1 MLHFVGLESMKMN
14 DPTITAKIS
23 EFFNNSLLPL
33 LERPFDLLQE
43 GDLYQA
49 EYLIMNSVLSLHD
62 CILDQLLPVAAR
74 RYSED
79 HQAPQGCS
87 QRLRPHSIL
96 LCTGT
101 AVKIHSPYY
110 HRIPADRDQSRRPLL
125 DHWKIIGQ
133 ASPLLCDRTAFMAM
147 LAPSFELANQGLN
160 KFGVDICTS
169 STRKI
174 STQLADRCSKF
185 GEQNLIVPA
194 GFTLA
199 GKRVVIS
206 LDGGRSRVREYTGEL
221 NEQGNAQYDTPWR
234 EPKLFVIDI
243 LDEDGRPD
251 RHELPIYGCRFAE
264 HAVLEN
270 LRAYLHK
277 FHIDEAEQVQLIADG
292 ATWIWKEVPDLL
304 LELGVTENSLVQTL
318 DYYHAA
324 HYAHELVKNMP
335 RRIGQRRRTELLK
348 SFKSLLDQGNPT
360 EVVEEIAGVYKRPG
374 ELIKRY
380 INYLRKHVERMQYAH
395 YKELKLMCGSGI
407 IESAVRRIINLRF
420 KNSSTF
426 WDQKNLEK
434 LYFLR
439 GALLSKR
446 WNVVMENLFRPA

>member
-1 MLHFVGLESMKMN
+1 MKMN
-14 DPTITAKIS
+14 DPTIITKIS
-23 EFFNNSLLPL
+23 EFFNNSLLSPL
-33 LERPFDLLQE
+33 SRSFDLLIE
-43 GDLYQA
+43 GDLHQA
-49 EYLIMNSVLSLHD
+49 EHLIMNSVLSVHD
-62 CILDQLLPVAAR
+62 YILGQLLPVAAR
-74 RYSED
+74 QYSED
-79 HQAPQGCS
+79 HQAPKGCS
-87 QRLRPHSIL
+87 QRLRPHSIS

-101 AVKIHSPYY
+101 TVEVLSPYY
-110 HRIPADRDQSRRPLL
+110 HRVPADSDQSRRPLL
-125 DHWKIIGQ
+125 DHWNIIGQ

-160 KFGVDICTS
+160 KFGVGICTS
-169 STRKI
+169 STRKLT
-174 STQLADRCSKF
+174 TQLADRCSKV
-185 GEQNLIVPA
+185 GEQNLIVPP

-199 GKRVVIS
+199 GKRAVIS

-221 NEQGNAQYDTPWR
+221 NEQGNPEYDTPWR

-264 HAVLEN
+264 HDVLKN

-277 FHIDEAEQVQLIADG
+277 FHIDKADQVQLIADG
-292 ATWIWKEVPDLL
+292 ATWIWKEIPDLL
-304 LELGVTENSLVQTL
+304 RELGVKENNLVQTL
-318 DYYHAA
+318 DYYHAS
-324 HYAHELVKNMP
+324 HYAHELIKNMP
-335 RRIGQRRRTELLK
+335 RRISQKRRTELLK

-360 EVVEEIAGVYKRPG
+360 EVVEQIAGVYKRPG
-374 ELIKRY
+374 ELIRRY
-380 INYLRKHVERMQYAH
+380 INYLRKHIGRMQYAH
-395 YKELKLMCGSGI
+395 YKELGLMCGSGI

-426 WDQKNLEK
+426 WDQENLEK

-446 WNVVMENLFRPA
+446 WDIVMKNLFKPA

>member
-1 MLHFVGLESMKMN
+1 MKMN
-14 DPTITAKIS
+14 DPTATAKIS
-23 EFFNNSLLPL
+23 EFFHNSLLSRL
-33 LERPFDLLQE
+33 KRPFDLLVE
-43 GDLYQA
+43 GDLHQA
-49 EYLIMNSVLSLHD
+49 EQLIMSSVLSLHD
-62 CILDQLLPVAAR
+62 CILGQLLPAAAR

-79 HQAPQGCS
+79 HQAPQDCS
-87 QRLRPHSIL
+87 QRLRPHSIS

-101 AVKIHSPYY
+101 TVEVNSPYY
-110 HRIPADRDQSRRPLL
+110 HRVPADCDQSRRPLL
-125 DHWKIIGQ
+125 DPWNIIGQ

-174 STQLADRCSKF
+174 TTQLADRCSKV

-221 NEQGNAQYDTPWR
+221 NEQGNAEYDTPWR

-264 HAVLEN
+264 HDVLEN
-270 LRAYLHK
+270 LRTYLQA
-277 FHIDEAEQVQLIADG
+277 FHIEQAQQVQLIADG
-292 ATWIWKEVPDLL
+292 ATWIWKEVPALL
-304 LELGVTENSLVQTL
+304 SDLGVSQDSLVQTL
-318 DYYHAA
+318 DYYHAS
-324 HYAHELVKNMP
+324 HYVHELVKNMP
-335 RRIGQRRRTELLK
+335 GRIGKKKRREFLK

-360 EVVEEIAGVYKRPG
+360 VVVEEIVSVYKRPA

-380 INYLRKHVERMQYAH
+380 INYLRKHAERMQYAH
-395 YKELKLMCGSGI
+395 YKKLSLMCGSGI
-407 IESAVRRIINLRF
+407 IESAVRRVINLRF

-426 WDQKNLEK
+426 WKQENLEK

-446 WNVVMENLFRPA
+446 WDIVMKNLYQPT